1 VTNIGDQI
9 TTDELDGTNE
19 APHCLAIDATADDW
33 NTVPLA
39 NACKYGHPVPRKHST
54 KSAGQKQWLRLY
66 GAVTAG
72 HTEVRNRRVPNI
84 NLANVMGID
93 DLEAIVQLLDRVR
106 ELSVATLSERQASHL
121 FAGERTLLPL
131 VVGFE
136 TNT

>member
-1 VTNIGDQI
+1 
-9 TTDELDGTNE
+9 
-19 APHCLAIDATADDW
+19 
-33 NTVPLA
+33 
-39 NACKYGHPVPRKHST
+39 
-54 KSAGQKQWLRLY
+54 
-66 GAVTAG
+66 
-72 HTEVRNRRVPNI
+72 
-84 NLANVMGID
+84 MGID